1 MNEIVKLEPTIFQLI
16 KNYGIEYITPSIS
29 QIIHEAYLDAGYTNT
44 TDEDKLL
51 LIGRFTKEI
60 QEFYGYLT
68 GAEIRKAIH
77 HGILGRYG
85 DYMGINL
92 KTLCKFLDKYL
103 DSSERAQFVVN
114 RNNALTIN
122 DASRLLPDRGTRNPD
137 DELNTLKAMINSSY
151 ERWLRHIKG
160 PTISGKSS
168 IAKIY
173 DYNGRIRYQL
183 ITDGL
188 MTNDESLQ
196 QVYCRFYKDGK
207 EKIYRL

>member
-1 MNEIVKLEPTIFQLI
+1 MNAIVKLEPTIYQLI
-16 KNYGIEYITPSIS
+16 KNNGIEYITPSIS

-68 GAEIRKAIH
+68 GAEIRKAVH

-103 DSSERAQFVVN
+103 ESSERAQFVMN

-122 DASRLLPDRGTRNPD
+122 DASRLLPDKGTRNPD

-160 PTISGKSS
+160 PTIPGKSS

-183 ITDGL
+183 IKDKL
-188 MTNDESLQ
+188 MTSDESLQ
-196 QVYCRFYKDGK
+196 QVYYRFYQEEK
-207 EKIYRL
+207 EKIYKI

>member
-1 MNEIVKLEPTIFQLI
+1 MNAIVKLEPTIYQLI
-16 KNYGIEYITPSIS
+16 KNNGIEYITPSIS

-68 GAEIRKAIH
+68 GGEIRKAVH

-92 KTLCKFLDKYL
+92 KTLCRFLDKYL
-103 DSSERAQFVVN
+103 ESSERAQFVMN

-122 DASRLLPDRGTRNPD
+122 DASRLLPDKGTRNPD

-151 ERWLRHIKG
+151 QRWLRYI
-160 PTISGKSS
+160 TSS
-168 IAKIY
+168 ITPGRSTIAKIY
-173 DYNGRIRYQL
+173 DNNGYIRYQL
-183 ITDGL
+183 IKDKL
-188 MTNDESLQ
+188 MTSDESLQ
-196 QVYCRFYKDGK
+196 QVYYRFYQDGK